1 MFFISYIM
9 ECNYI
14 QLQQKMQNMKINI
27 NEINRIIEKKSEM
40 ISSLKDQQKEI
51 NNKIAT
57 EENGLNDNIK
67 KKDDL
72 EKTLQ
77 EVNNSYK
84 QLEDAVSS
92 ILNMINNKC

>member
-1 MFFISYIM
+1 M
-9 ECNYI
+9 EGNYI

-27 NEINRIIEKKSEM
+27 SEINRIIEKKSEM
-40 ISSLKDQQKEI
+40 VASLKDQQKEI
-51 NNKIAT
+51 NNKIIT

-67 KKDDL
+67 KKDEL

-77 EVNNSYK
+77 EANNSYK
-84 QLEDAVSS
+84 QLDDAVSS

>member
-1 MFFISYIM
+1 M
-9 ECNYI
+9 EGNYI

-40 ISSLKDQQKEI
+40 VASLKDQQKEI
-51 NNKIAT
+51 NNKITT
-57 EENGLNDNIK
+57 EENGLNDDIK
-67 KKDDL
+67 KKDEL

-77 EVNNSYK
+77 DANNSYK
-84 QLEDAVSS
+84 QLDDAVSS

>member
-1 MFFISYIM
+1 M
-9 ECNYI
+9 EGNYI

-40 ISSLKDQQKEI
+40 VDSLKEQQKEI
-51 NNKIAT
+51 NKKITT
-57 EENGLNDNIK
+57 EENGLNDNIT
-67 KKDDL
+67 KKDEL

-77 EVNNSYK
+77 EANNSYK
-84 QLEDAVSS
+84 QLDDAVSS

>member
-1 MFFISYIM
+1 M
-9 ECNYI
+9 EGNYI

-40 ISSLKDQQKEI
+40 VASLKEQQKEI
-51 NNKIAT
+51 NKKITT

-77 EVNNSYK
+77 DANNSYK
-84 QLEDAVSS
+84 QLDDAVSS

>member
-1 MFFISYIM
+1 M
-9 ECNYI
+9 EGNYI

-40 ISSLKDQQKEI
+40 IVSLKEQQKEI
-51 NNKIAT
+51 NKKITT
-57 EENGLNDNIK
+57 EENGLNDDIK
-67 KKDDL
+67 KKDEL

-77 EVNNSYK
+77 DANNSYK
-84 QLEDAVSS
+84 QLDDAVSS